1 MLSSFGFKN
10 GFLSNFEG
18 VWVRRL
24 LFLPNGELKIFQN
37 SSKTAFEAKGRQ
49 STTGKVIQRLVNI
62 VLYTYL
68 RIYRYGWELLSQK
81 VNPVHLL

>member
-1 MLSSFGFKN
+1 MLSSFGFKS

-68 RIYRYGWELLSQK
+68 KIYHYGWAK
-81 VNPVHLL
+81 K